1 MRINFYK
8 EIENDKTKYSLPFH
22 FSSKTQKIINNDLV
36 IDVYYQD
43 FLETSYQIISSI
55 TQNWFGESS
64 GLLIESVDGDDINFS
79 IQNLLRA
86 FMHAIT

>member
-8 EIENDKTKYSLPFH
+8 EIENDKTKYSPPFH

-43 FLETSYQIISSI
+43 CLETSYQIISSI

-86 FMHAIT
+86 FMHAVT